1 MLNNFEKFKVI
12 KIYKG
17 GSLSSTKL
25 IEHYELGKFVCKE
38 VSTEMNREYGF
49 VRFNSQ
55 IKRHQFL
62 FSKDNSLYPRIIKV
76 GIDNNRQKA
85 YCIYEFKE
93 NFIPLIDYLNNP
105 NLKKKDVE
113 KTAINTK
120 SALDKIHSIENNF
133 EDPDGSLN
141 YYVEE
146 EMIRPLNTYKD
157 ILNENELIFQEE
169 EVVKTSKLVDK
180 IKITLEKIKN
190 FPQSCF
196 IHGNSTL
203 ENILIDPKT
212 HKICFIDLYDETY
225 FNSAISDFSQILQ
238 CSKYFY
244 GLKMR
249 ENTNNKSYEKRLHFS
264 LLRGP
269 KNMIIFNNIFEK
281 LIINEKIDKTL
292 FSLMCA
298 SQFTRLLPFRIKSKD
313 FHNAKYFYSL
323 ASHILK

>member
-1 MLNNFEKFKVI
+1 MSNLLNY
-12 KIYKG
+12 KILKTYKG

-25 IEHYELGKFVCKE
+25 IEHNELGKVVIKE
-38 VSTEMNREYGF
+38 VSTEKNREYGF

-62 FSKDNSLYPRIIKV
+62 FSKDKSLYPRIIRV
-76 GIDNNRQKA
+76 GIDSGRKKA

-93 NFIPLIDYLNNP
+93 NHLPLIDHLNNP
-105 NLKKKDVE
+105 NVIENDVE
-113 KTAINTK
+113 KIAINTK

-133 EDPDGSLN
+133 EDPEGTLK

-146 EMIRPLNTYKD
+146 EMIRPLNTYEA
-157 ILNENELIFQEE
+157 ILNENELIFEE
-169 EVVKTSKLVDK
+169 EKVIEANQLIEI
-180 IKITLEKIKN
+180 IKIRLEKIN
-190 FPQSCF
+190 NLPESCF

-212 HKICFIDLYDETY
+212 LKVCFIDLYDETY

-249 ENTNNKSYEKRLHFS
+249 EPSKNLTNEERFNFS
-264 LLRGP
+264 FLRGP
-269 KNMIIFNNIFEK
+269 KNLVFFNHIFEK
-281 LIINEKIDKTL
+281 LILNSQIDKKL
-292 FSLMCA
+292 LSLMCA
-298 SQFTRLLPFRIKSKD
+298 SQFIRLLPFRINSKD
-313 FHNAKYFYSL
+313 FQNAKYFYSL

>member
-1 MLNNFEKFKVI
+1 MSDNSPNCKLL

-25 IEHYELGKFVCKE
+25 IEHSELGIVVIKE
-38 VSTEMNREYGF
+38 VSTEKNREYGF

-62 FSKDNSLYPRIIKV
+62 FSKDKSLYPRIIKV
-76 GIDNNRQKA
+76 GIDNTKHKA

-93 NFIPLIDYLNNP
+93 NYIPVIDYLCRP
-105 NLKKKDVE
+105 NLKKKDIE

-120 SALDKIHSIENNF
+120 SALSKIHSIENNF
-133 EDPDGSLN
+133 EDPDGTLN

-146 EMIRPLNTYKD
+146 EMIRPLCTYGT

-169 EVVKTSKLVDK
+169 KVVNTSKLIDK
-180 IKITLEKIKN
+180 IKIKLKKIKTL
-190 FPQSCF
+190 PKSCF

-203 ENILIDPKT
+203 ENILIDPRN
-212 HKICFIDLYDETY
+212 HQICFIDLYDETY

-249 ENTNNKSYEKRLHFS
+249 EPTKNQSNEKKLNFS
-264 LLRGP
+264 LLSGP
-269 KNMIIFNNIFEK
+269 RSFVIFNNIFEN
-281 LIINEKIDKTL
+281 LTINENIDKTL

-313 FHNAKYFYSL
+313 LCNAKYFYSL
-323 ASHILK
+323 AAHILK